1 MSRIIIPKEKQ
12 SSWFDYNILKI
23 AVFATT
29 DLSQMGN
36 RLVQTTTLPVP
47 SPRAGTC
54 LFSPVSAGQASSSG
68 NALGDV
74 KPNSELV
81 KY

>member
-12 SSWFDYNILKI
+12 SSWFDYNIFKI

-36 RLVQTTTLPVP
+36 HLVQTMTLPLP
-47 SPRAGTC
+47 SPRAG

-74 KPNSELV
+74 KPNFELV